1 MLKGIAFR
9 NYRCFE
15 SHRITLRPLTVAVG
29 RNNAGKTTV
38 VEGLRLLSLATARLT
53 SSNYRSPPPGVDIP
67 YQLRGVQLRLDPA
80 SFNYETL
87 FHHYGSPPALVT
99 GEFASGASIEVHLVS
114 SDYVFAACRLP
125 GSSFARSRREA
136 RLHIDLIEVLPQ
148 VGPLRLR
155 EAVLNPD
162 YVRAN
167 MSGRLAPRHFR
178 NQLRYERE
186 RFRDFVEHAE
196 RSWPGLR
203 FRSDRVELGES
214 LSLFVQDGDFVSEIG
229 WMGHGL
235 QIWLQ
240 VVWFLARIQPDSVI
254 VLDEPDVYL
263 HPDLQ
268 RRLMRQISEMSH
280 QVIVTTHSVEM
291 MSEATPADLLI
302 VDKLH
307 RVSRFANSQR
317 SAQLLIDQ
325 LGSSHSLSFAR
336 LWDAKKLIALE
347 GKDIELLEP
356 LYRTLAL
363 EGSLVD
369 QPQISIGG
377 WTGWPYTIGSRLL
390 LKNSAGD
397 AIRVYCLL
405 DRDYHTDAEV
415 DARLKEARTRA
426 VELHVWGRKE
436 LENYLLVPSAISRLM
451 KKRARRAGAEIT
463 AEAVREKIEAIAHSM
478 RDEVTDRF
486 VSSFH
491 EQDRRAGPAR
501 ASSRARAHVSERWGS
516 MSLQLT
522 IVPGK
527 EVISQLARWAA
538 DDFKASFSAI
548 ALAREI
554 RADEVDEEVVTV
566 LVAMSAG
573 SAFDVHPSG
582 TPEES

>member
-1 MLKGIAFR
+1 MLKRITFR

-15 SHRITLRPLTVAVG
+15 SHTITLRLLTVAVG

-53 SSNYRSPPPGVDIP
+53 SGNYRNPLPGIGIS
-67 YQLRGVQLRLDPA
+67 YQLRGVQLPVDAA

-87 FHHYGSPPALVT
+87 FHDYGSPPALVT
-99 GEFASGASIEVHLVS
+99 GEFASGASIEVHLGS
-114 SDYVFAACRLP
+114 PEYVFAACKLP
-125 GSSFARSRREA
+125 GGKFARTRHETRV
-136 RLHIDLIEVLPQ
+136 HIDLIEVLPQ
-148 VGPLRLR
+148 VGPLRIH
-155 EAVLNPD
+155 ETVLDRD
-162 YVRAN
+162 YVRSN

-186 RFRDFVEHAE
+186 RFRDFVELAE

-203 FRSDRVELGES
+203 FRNNRVELGES
-214 LSLFVQDGDFVSEIG
+214 LSLFVQDGDFVAEIG

-268 RRLMRQISEMSH
+268 RRLMRQISAMSH

-291 MSEATPADLLI
+291 MSETTPADLLI
-302 VDKLH
+302 VDKRH
-307 RVSRFANSQR
+307 PNSRFADSQR
-317 SAQLLIDQ
+317 SAQRLIDQ
-325 LGSSHSLSFAR
+325 LGSTHSLSFAR
-336 LWDAKKLIALE
+336 LWHTKKLIALE

-363 EGSLVD
+363 EGSLTD
-369 QPQISIGG
+369 QPWISIGG
-377 WTGWPYTIGSRLL
+377 WSGWPYTIGSRLL

-397 AIRVYCLL
+397 AIRVYCIL
-405 DRDYHTDAEV
+405 DRDYHTDEEV
-415 DARLKEARTRA
+415 QERLKEARKRA

-451 KKRARRAGAEIT
+451 KKRARRAHAAIT
-463 AEAVREKIEAIAHSM
+463 AEAVREKIEAIALTM
-478 RDEVTDRF
+478 RDEVTDKY
-486 VSSFH
+486 VSSFLDL
-491 EQDRRAGPAR
+491 DRRAGPAR
-501 ASSRARAHVSERWGS
+501 ASSRARAHVSGRWGC

-527 EVISQLARWAA
+527 EVISQLSGWAA
-538 DDFKASFSAI
+538 DDFGASFGAI
-548 ALAREI
+548 TLAREI
-554 RADEVDEEVVTV
+554 RSDEIDDEVVTV
-566 LVAMSAG
+566 LEAMSSG

-582 TPEES
+582 SAEES